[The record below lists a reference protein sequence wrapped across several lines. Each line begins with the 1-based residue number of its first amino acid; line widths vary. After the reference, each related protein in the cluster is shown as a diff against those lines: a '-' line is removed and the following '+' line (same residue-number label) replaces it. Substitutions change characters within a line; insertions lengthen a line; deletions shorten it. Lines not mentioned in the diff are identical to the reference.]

1 MRPATPLLRGLLAA
15 LAVLPAITAAQD
27 FPQRKAGLWEMAVQM
42 PGMPAGAMTTQQ
54 CVDARTDADT
64 MRKALNPDP
73 RAQCKPVQVKK
84 VGAGYEMA
92 IDCTTPEGRMSG
104 TTKMSGDFQTRYTME
119 SQMKFDPP
127 RGGQSGMQMTFQ
139 AQHKGA
145 CPAGMA
151 PGEVRAGAF
160 SFNPTQR
167 KP

>member
-1 MRPATPLLRGLLAA
+1 M
-15 LAVLPAITAAQD
+15 
-27 FPQRKAGLWEMAVQM
+27 
-42 PGMPAGAMTTQQ
+42 
-54 CVDARTDADT
+54 
-64 MRKALNPDP
+64 
-73 RAQCKPVQVKK
+73 QVKK